1 MFLITCKD
9 SQYLLHTSV
18 SQVPAQVV
26 NTKLTTQPVEKKG
39 RYMHGKL
46 KTWKECIKT
55 NFHGQDVSYDMFCKA
70 AAILKIYSV
79 CKQDKNHPQVYVE
92 ECKYTDVESQQCNIL
107 SDANENRIFK
117 VLKRH
122 KQVY

>member
-46 KTWKECIKT
+46 KTWKEHIKT
-55 NFHGQDVSYDMFCKA
+55 NLHGQDLPYKMCFNATAVSLG
-70 AAILKIYSV
+70 I
-79 CKQDKNHPQVYVE
+79 E
-92 ECKYTDVESQQCNIL
+92 TG
-107 SDANENRIFK
+107 
-117 VLKRH
+117 
-122 KQVY
+122 